1 MPSHQEQPESY
12 VTMSDEAAHRI
23 LARAIELERTGGPE
37 TTVAQL
43 RDVAREA
50 GISMTAFDSAVREA
64 ESVSTHDRTPAP
76 ARGVLSRLW
85 VRVKQRG
92 AAEVNAADVLT
103 VSIASLLTFWLLAFV
118 LTRFAVASGWQAM
131 ELTILASSLMGV
143 VIARALGARVVALG
157 LLGFAAFQAAEF
169 AMHALFGIE
178 SVQGGATHWAVMLAG
193 VLGALLGARFER
205 GTDRPPA
212 AASEVRRVKVSTTE
226 SPTDVGIR
234 TAPSE
239 SLLFGLRARR
249 SSI

>member
-1 MPSHQEQPESY
+1 MPSHQEPPESH
-12 VTMSDEAAHRI
+12 VRMSDDAAHRI

-50 GISMTAFDSAVREA
+50 GISMTAFDSALREA
-64 ESVSTHDRTPAP
+64 ERVSIHDRTPAP

-85 VRVKQRG
+85 ARVKQRG

-103 VSIASLLTFWLLAFV
+103 VSVASLLTFWLVAFV

-143 VIARALGARVVALG
+143 YIARKLGARVVALG

-178 SVQGGATHWAVMLAG
+178 SVQGGPTHWAVMLAG

-205 GTDRPPA
+205 GAGRTPA
-212 AASEVRRVKVSTTE
+212 AASEVQRVKVSSAE
-226 SPTDVGIR
+226 SPTDAG
-234 TAPSE
+234 TNGSLSE
-239 SLLFGLRARR
+239 SLRFGLRARP